1 MADEAPISE
10 IAPPNAEKSQASVE
24 ATIESNTVGGAES
37 SCNNNDVESSAVT
50 SDGERERSLELADE
64 LMERGSNAAK
74 NRDYAEATDC
84 YSRALEIR
92 VGHFGELAPECV
104 NAYYKYG
111 CALLYKAQEEADP
124 LGTVPKKEGES
135 PQLSEKNGSVKNA
148 IHRESSVAS
157 VSSNAEQD
165 GSSNRGDGAPDD
177 GSSGKDQEE
186 DDEESDAED
195 LAEADED
202 EPDLDLAW
210 KMLDV
215 ARAIVV
221 KHSGDT
227 MEKVDI
233 LSALAEVALERE
245 DVETSLSDYL
255 KALAILERLVEPD
268 NRHIAELNFRICLCL
283 EIGSKAAEAIPY
295 CQKAISICKSRV
307 QRLVNE
313 LKSSSVSTGTS
324 AASESD
330 ETVQF
335 SSSGSQSNHSV
346 VDKDAEIETLTG
358 LSGELEKK
366 LEDLQQ
372 LVSNPTSILSDILG
386 MVSARARGIEKN
398 ASSSVM
404 SSPQL
409 GVASS
414 SGNLDSPTVSTAHTN
429 GAAGVTDLGVVGRGI
444 KRTRMNS
451 VTAESSPMKKPELDP
466 TPDKGDGQA
475 S

>member
-1 MADEAPISE
+1 MTDEAPISE
-10 IAPPNAEKSQASVE
+10 IAPLNGDKTQASVE
-24 ATIESNTVGGAES
+24 ATIESNTLGGAES
-37 SCNNNDVESSAVT
+37 SCNNNDVETSALT
-50 SDGERERSLELADE
+50 SDGERGKSLEYAEE
-64 LMERGSNAAK
+64 LMERGSKAAK
-74 NRDYAEATDC
+74 DGDYAEATDC

-92 VGHFGELAPECV
+92 VVHFGELAPECV

-135 PQLSEKNGSVKNA
+135 QQFSDKIGSVKNA
-148 IHRESSVAS
+148 INGESSVAS
-157 VSSNAEQD
+157 VLSNAEQD
-165 GSSNRGDGAPDD
+165 DSSNHGDGAPHD

-186 DDEESDAED
+186 EDEESDAED

-202 EPDLDLAW
+202 ESDLDLAW

-215 ARAIVV
+215 ARAIVE

-255 KALAILERLVEPD
+255 KGLAILERLVEPD
-268 NRHIAELNFRICLCL
+268 SRRIAELNFRICLCL
-283 EIGSKAAEAIPY
+283 EIGSKAEEAIPY

-313 LKSSSVSTGTS
+313 LKSPSVSTGTS

-330 ETVQF
+330 ETGQF
-335 SSSGSQSNHSV
+335 SSNGSQTSHSV
-346 VDKDAEIETLTG
+346 VDKEAEIETLGG

-366 LEDLQQ
+366 LEDLLQ

-386 MVSARARGIEKN
+386 MVSAKARGIEKN
-398 ASSSVM
+398 ASSSVT

-414 SGNLDSPTVSTAHTN
+414 SRDLDSPTVSTAHTN

-451 VTAESSPMKKPELDP
+451 VAAESSPMKKSELDP
-466 TPDKGDGQA
+466 TTDKGDGQA

>member
-1 MADEAPISE
+1 MGSDPRNANSTS
-10 IAPPNAEKSQASVE
+10 IA
-24 ATIESNTVGGAES
+24 
-37 SCNNNDVESSAVT
+37 C
-50 SDGERERSLELADE
+50 
-64 LMERGSNAAK
+64 
-74 NRDYAEATDC
+74 
-84 YSRALEIR
+84 
-92 VGHFGELAPECV
+92 
-104 NAYYKYG
+104 
-111 CALLYKAQEEADP
+111 
-124 LGTVPKKEGES
+124 
-135 PQLSEKNGSVKNA
+135 
-148 IHRESSVAS
+148 
-157 VSSNAEQD
+157 
-165 GSSNRGDGAPDD
+165 
-177 GSSGKDQEE
+177 SSGKDQEE

-202 EPDLDLAW
+202 ESDLDLAW

-215 ARAIVV
+215 ARAIVE
-221 KHSGDT
+221 KRSGDA

-255 KALAILERLVEPD
+255 KGLAILERLVEPD
-268 NRHIAELNFRICLCL
+268 SRRIAELICLCL
-283 EIGSKAAEAIPY
+283 EIGSKAEEAIPY

-307 QRLVNE
+307 QRLVDE

-330 ETVQF
+330 ETGQF
-335 SSSGSQSNHSV
+335 SSNGSQTSHSV
-346 VDKDAEIETLTG
+346 VDKEAEIETLGG

-366 LEDLQQ
+366 ANLLQ

-386 MVSARARGIEKN
+386 MVSAKARGIEKN
-398 ASSSVM
+398 ASSSVT

-414 SGNLDSPTVSTAHTN
+414 SRHLDSPTVSTAHTN

-451 VTAESSPMKKPELDP
+451 VTAESSPMKKSELDS
-466 TPDKGDGQA
+466 TTDKGDGQA